1 VGPRDRL
8 DYLEQ
13 RKIYCP
19 VVIRTS
25 NRPECS
31 LVSVPMLH
39 KKYFARGA
47 EFQINIF
54 DCVGNTHYIQRCG
67 NTHINFI
74 D

>member
-1 VGPRDRL
+1 MGPRDRL

-39 KKYFARGA
+39 K
-47 EFQINIF
+47 NILREM
-54 DCVGNTHYIQRCG
+54 Q
-67 NTHINFI
+67 NFKLI
-74 D
+74 FLIAWVIRITFKDVVIHTSIL